1 MVLPQQHT
9 PSPQPCTIWSQ
20 LGRLTGEWMPWKSSV
35 WPWQEYC
42 QTLQYR
48 RPKLSYCHP
57 TTSNIT
63 ITINYDGEN
72 LCNANVKWSVKVWY
86 EDLPAICLLVH
97 QQRVTIERQDL
108 DRYCLES
115 KNRNQFEK
123 KGQKAH
129 LSPLQPAL
137 PACSPAPHPTSSP
150 AQPEQKVKLENT
162 KNGHWKTRLQDTLL
176 DWNVFSLENQICII
190 IDRNKPV
197 LKSLHLFGPLCHTDS
212 T

>member
-123 KGQKAH
+123 KVKKLTSLPFSL
-129 LSPLQPAL
+129 LSP
-137 PACSPAPHPTSSP
+137 PAPLLPTLPPPRLNLNRRWSWRT
-150 AQPEQKVKLENT
+150 QKT
-162 KNGHWKTRLQDTLL
+162 DIGRQDYRTRYLTEMS
-176 DWNVFSLENQICII
+176 F
-190 IDRNKPV
+190 
-197 LKSLHLFGPLCHTDS
+197 HLRTRS
-212 T
+212 A